1 MNTITYV
8 YGDKI
13 YLNLTNKCSNNCEF
27 CIRRNNDGLLDY
39 YLWLDKEPTADE
51 VIADLEKYELDKY
64 DEAVFCGFGEPLYA
78 IDVLIETADWLKA
91 HGVKTRLNTNGQA
104 GLISGPDTALKLK
117 GRIDTVSISLN
128 ASDAEKY
135 QKICHCKFNEEGFFE
150 MLRFAVQCK
159 KEGIRTVLSVVDVI
173 GEEEVEKCRKV
184 AKNIGVDFRVRTYVP
199 HYDE

>member
-184 AKNIGVDFRVRTYVP
+184 AKNVGVDYRVRTYVP

>member
-159 KEGIRTVLSVVDVI
+159 REGIRTVLSVVDVI

-184 AKNIGVDFRVRTYVP
+184 AKNVGVDFRVRTYVP

>member
-51 VIADLEKYELDKY
+51 VIADLAKYELDKY

-104 GLISGPDTALKLK
+104 GLISGPDTAVKLK
-117 GRIDTVSISLN
+117 DRIDTVSISLN

-135 QKICHCKFNEEGFFE
+135 QKICHCKFHEEGFYE

-159 KEGIRTVLSVVDVI
+159 KEGIHTVLSVVDVI
-173 GEEEVEKCRKV
+173 GEEEVEKCRNV
-184 AKNIGVDFRVRTYVP
+184 AKNVGVDFRVRTYVP
-199 HYDE
+199 HYDD

>member
-13 YLNLTNKCSNNCEF
+13 YLNLTTKCSNNCEF

-184 AKNIGVDFRVRTYVP
+184 AKNVGVDFRVRTYVP

>member
-1 MNTITYV
+1 M
-8 YGDKI
+8 
-13 YLNLTNKCSNNCEF
+13 L
-27 CIRRNNDGLLDY
+27 Y
-39 YLWLDKEPTADE
+39 YFLWLDKEPTADE
-51 VIADLEKYELDKY
+51 VIADLEKYEREKY

-184 AKNIGVDFRVRTYVP
+184 AKNVGVDFRVRTYVP

>member
-27 CIRRNNDGLLDY
+27 CIRRNNDGLRDY

-184 AKNIGVDFRVRTYVP
+184 AKNVGVDFRVRTYVP

>member
-104 GLISGPDTALKLK
+104 GLISGPDTDLKLK

-184 AKNIGVDFRVRTYVP
+184 AKNVGVDFRVRTYVP

>member
-8 YGDKI
+8 YDDKI

-159 KEGIRTVLSVVDVI
+159 KEGIRAVLSVVDVI

-184 AKNIGVDFRVRTYVP
+184 AKNVGVDFRVRTYVP

>member
-51 VIADLEKYELDKY
+51 VIVDLEKYELDKY

-184 AKNIGVDFRVRTYVP
+184 AKNVGVDFRVRTYVP

>member
-27 CIRRNNDGLLDY
+27 CIRRNNDGLLGY

-104 GLISGPDTALKLK
+104 GLTSGPDTALKLK

>member
-27 CIRRNNDGLLDY
+27 CIRRTNDGLLDY

-184 AKNIGVDFRVRTYVP
+184 AKNVGVDFRVRTYVP

>member
-51 VIADLEKYELDKY
+51 VIADLEKYELEKY

-104 GLISGPDTALKLK
+104 GLISGPDTALNMK

-184 AKNIGVDFRVRTYVP
+184 AKNVGVDFRVRTYVP

>member
-117 GRIDTVSISLN
+117 GRVDTVSISLN

-159 KEGIRTVLSVVDVI
+159 KEGIHTVLSVVDVI
-173 GEEEVEKCRKV
+173 GEEEVEKCRTV
-184 AKNIGVDFRVRTYVP
+184 AKNVGVDFRVRTYVP

>member
-27 CIRRNNDGLLDY
+27 CIRRNNDGLFDY

-51 VIADLEKYELDKY
+51 VIADLEKYELEKY

-184 AKNIGVDFRVRTYVP
+184 AKNVGVDFRVRTYVP

>member
-104 GLISGPDTALKLK
+104 GLISGPDAALKLK

-184 AKNIGVDFRVRTYVP
+184 AKNVGVDFRVRTYVP

>member
-150 MLRFAVQCK
+150 MLRFVVQCK

-184 AKNIGVDFRVRTYVP
+184 AKNVGVDFRVRTYVP

>member
-150 MLRFAVQCK
+150 MLRCAVQCK

-184 AKNIGVDFRVRTYVP
+184 AKNVGVDFRVRTYVP

>member
-64 DEAVFCGFGEPLYA
+64 DAAVFCGFGEPLSA

-104 GLISGPDTALKLK
+104 GLISGPDTDLKLK

-184 AKNIGVDFRVRTYVP
+184 AKNVGVDFRVRTYVP

>member
-64 DEAVFCGFGEPLYA
+64 DEAVFCGFGDPLYA

-184 AKNIGVDFRVRTYVP
+184 AKNVGVDFRVRTYVP

>member
-51 VIADLEKYELDKY
+51 VIADLEKYELEKY

-184 AKNIGVDFRVRTYVP
+184 AKNVGVDYRVRTYVP

>member
-78 IDVLIETADWLKA
+78 IDVLIETAEWLKA

-184 AKNIGVDFRVRTYVP
+184 AKNVGVDFRVRTYVP

>member
-159 KEGIRTVLSVVDVI
+159 KEGIRAVLSVVDVI

-184 AKNIGVDFRVRTYVP
+184 AKNVGVDFRVRTYVP

>member
-8 YGDKI
+8 YADKI

-27 CIRRNNDGLLDY
+27 CIRRNNDGLLDD

-51 VIADLEKYELDKY
+51 VIADLEKYELEKY

-184 AKNIGVDFRVRTYVP
+184 AKNVGVDFRVRTYVP

>member
-8 YGDKI
+8 YADKI

-51 VIADLEKYELDKY
+51 VIADLEKYELEKY

-184 AKNIGVDFRVRTYVP
+184 AKNVGVDFRVRTYVP

>member
-51 VIADLEKYELDKY
+51 VIADLEKYELNKY

-184 AKNIGVDFRVRTYVP
+184 AKNVGVDFRVRTYVP

>member
-104 GLISGPDTALKLK
+104 RLISGPDTALKLK

-184 AKNIGVDFRVRTYVP
+184 AKNVGVDFRVRTYVP